1 MCIAVPLYI
10 MGYRHVELG
19 SPFLSFLRNCNDQ
32 LNEFKIAIPE
42 IPDVPKPPSNEG
54 WFLVLNVLIDAV
66 NFIVAIC
73 NIAISIMNAIIQ
85 FLQFIFIMIKSLINF
100 KDDLAATGTSSSSNP
115 FPVYTPLV

>member
-10 MGYRHVELG
+10 MGYTHVELG
-19 SPFLSFLRNCNDQ
+19 TPFLSFLHNCNDQ
-32 LNEFKIAIPE
+32 LNQFKIAIPE
-42 IPDVPKPPSNEG
+42 IPDVPKPPSHEG
-54 WFLVLNVLIDAV
+54 WALILNVLIDAV

-85 FLQFIFIMIKSLINF
+85 FLQFIFIMIKSLISF
-100 KDDLAATGTSSSSNP
+100 KDDLAATGTTSSSNP